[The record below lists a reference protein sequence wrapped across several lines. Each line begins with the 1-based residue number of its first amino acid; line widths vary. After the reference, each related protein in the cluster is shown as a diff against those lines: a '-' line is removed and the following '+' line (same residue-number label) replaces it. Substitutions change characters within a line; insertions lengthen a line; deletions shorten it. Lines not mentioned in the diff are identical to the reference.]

1 MTKRLWTIV
10 IGSLA
15 LTACGG
21 SAGAPPAQNL
31 LPTVAE
37 LARKGALG
45 PGAPLPE
52 PPEVD
57 SVHRVATV
65 ELSTIIDPST
75 ALPAFLYDGQKGVAP
90 TIRVNPGDTIIV
102 DVHNALP
109 AAGGMA
115 SDMNLHFHGLEVSPE
130 APSDDVITTLAMPG
144 GSLHYVVKLPKNAEP
159 GLYWY
164 HPHVHGQTDYQVGL
178 GGMSGAI
185 VVNGLQKHL
194 PALAAMKERLMI
206 VRDVASSAPE
216 ALSLR
221 HNDGVPIHMPMGG
234 ERDAMPV
241 MRPNDVDTNT
251 NPCGADPGMT
261 VTVNGVVSPSIKI
274 AAGESQFFRV
284 VNATGHKNMD
294 LAVDGASLELVAI
307 DGVAL
312 DAYPGTA
319 ATQIVPDF
327 VLPPAA
333 RAEFVV
339 TGTGAPTAFHT
350 KCYNSGPT
358 GDPDPDTLLATLK
371 PGSGTSHRAGIAALP
386 HLRVGTPLPVN
397 PLSSSFPPS
406 AAFRT
411 VVLNEDANAM
421 YINGSPYNP
430 SAPPLF
436 TVRTGTIEEWQVVNI
451 TEEVHDFHMHQVHFF
466 VQSINGVGVAHPHW
480 ADSVVVP
487 HRIPGKNGSWT
498 PGHLQVIVDFRDPII
513 KGIFVFH
520 CHILDHEDAGMMATI
535 RAI

>member
-1 MTKRLWTIV
+1 
-10 IGSLA
+10 
-15 LTACGG
+15 
-21 SAGAPPAQNL
+21 
-31 LPTVAE
+31 
-37 LARKGALG
+37 
-45 PGAPLPE
+45 
-52 PPEVD
+52 
-57 SVHRVATV
+57 
-65 ELSTIIDPST
+65 
-75 ALPAFLYDGQKGVAP
+75 
-90 TIRVNPGDTIIV
+90 
-102 DVHNALP
+102 
-109 AAGGMA
+109 
-115 SDMNLHFHGLEVSPE
+115 
-130 APSDDVITTLAMPG
+130 
-144 GSLHYVVKLPKNAEP
+144 
-159 GLYWY
+159 
-164 HPHVHGQTDYQVGL
+164 
-178 GGMSGAI
+178 
-185 VVNGLQKHL
+185 
-194 PALAAMKERLMI
+194 MI

-221 HNDGVPIHMPMGG
+221 HNDGAPMHMPMGG
-234 ERDAMPV
+234 ESDAMPV

-251 NPCGADPGMT
+251 NPCGADPGLT

-371 PGSGTSHRAGIAALP
+371 PGPGTSHRAGIAALP

-466 VQSINGVGVAHPHW
+466 VQSINGVGVAHP
-480 ADSVVVP
+480 ALGRQRRRPAP
-487 HRIPGKNGSWT
+487 HSRQKRLVDARPSPSNRRLPRPHHQRSLRL
-498 PGHLQVIVDFRDPII
+498 PLPHPRPRRRRHDGHNQSNL
-513 KGIFVFH
+513 KT
-520 CHILDHEDAGMMATI
+520 CHPEVGAQRRSRRTH
-535 RAI
+535 RRR